1 MLTYRECFIL
11 FRATTRIRSKLA
23 CTQVKCS
30 WILPTYVND
39 VPDARAKDI
48 DFSSANKLKEKFDQK
63 TEDLQ
68 QSQASSHAEASSS
81 GTASTG
87 ASGACSAHRRLQKR
101 KWISFMPKSTTAKLK
116 Q

>member
-87 ASGACSAHRRLQKR
+87 ASGHAARIGAFKRGNGSALCQNQPLQN
-101 KWISFMPKSTTAKLK
+101 
-116 Q
+116 